1 MDRILV
7 GTTTK
12 ADRLLVAGLVDLQ
25 PVLDALQGSVLI
37 VGGLMTRLWLHA
49 HPIGLPA
56 RATADVDLGID
67 RRRLQLAA
75 TSRVVK
81 PLLEKHGF
89 DPGGGGA
96 GEPFRFA
103 KEFTGGQKLVVD
115 LLVAPGASRSEPP
128 LLEKDLT
135 SLAAP
140 GLAYALLRGVYVMPV
155 DFFDDGET
163 RSFDLPLP
171 HLDAAFVMKAEL
183 TRSGM
188 RSRADRRRTDT
199 VDAMSLAASC
209 LDRPD
214 SMKALKSHRTRSDV
228 RGALRWIGESF
239 GDPKTAAARRVE
251 EHFRQEFGRAGSGEW
266 AVDVARRFVAT
277 IGST

>member
-1 MDRILV
+1 MDRIFV

-12 ADRLLVAGLVDLQ
+12 ADRLLLAGLVDLQ
-25 PVLDALQGSVLI
+25 PVFNALQGSVLI
-37 VGGLMTRLWLHA
+37 VGGLMTKLWLHA
-49 HPIGLPA
+49 QPIGLPA

-75 TSRVVK
+75 TSKVIR

-89 DPGGGGA
+89 DAGGGQP
-96 GEPFRFA
+96 GEPFRFS
-103 KEFTGGQKLVVD
+103 KEFTGGQKLLVD
-115 LLVAPGASRSEPP
+115 LLVASGASRSEPP

-140 GLAYALLRGVYVMPV
+140 GLAYAFLRGVYVMPV

-163 RSFDLPLP
+163 SGFDLPLP

-214 SMKALKSHRTRSDV
+214 CMEALKTHRTRSDV
-228 RGALRWIGESF
+228 RGALRWIAESF
-239 GDPKTAAARRVE
+239 GGPKTAAARRVE

-277 IGST
+277 LDST